1 MNVQQ
6 STDQPQSTSTA
17 DAALRADIRRLGH
30 QLGGTLV
37 RQHGQELLDLVEL
50 VRQSAQKLRQNDAPE
65 GVTQSLT
72 ALLADTDAQQ
82 AIALVRAF
90 TVYFHLANVAEQ
102 VHRIEDLNVGAAKS
116 DSHFEETVQHLIE
129 SGVSPEEISELLTR
143 TELRP
148 VFTAHPTE
156 ATRRSI
162 LSKLSRIAELIEQRC
177 SPLASTSDHRRIDR
191 RIDELIEAIWQTDE
205 IRQERPGPLDEAR
218 FVLYY
223 LSQTVR
229 HALPDL
235 FEDMAAT
242 LSDLGVQAEAT
253 QVPIRFG
260 SWVGGDRDGNPNVSA
275 QTTTEVLELQRQR
288 ALDLLV
294 VEVSELAEVLS
305 VSGRLHSVNPQLA
318 ALVAADVADHPE
330 IITNANQNEPYR
342 LRCAAMILRLQ
353 DTKQRKSGGYQ
364 SAQQFADDLEILDQ
378 SLRSHAGD
386 LLAEGRLTRVRR
398 ILAVT
403 GFHFAS
409 LDIREHADRLHEALA
424 SLFAPLGIDYQDF
437 SPEERQKRL
446 LQELDSHRPLAPPKS
461 HNEHDVLAL
470 FRTLRSLMDTDGDH
484 IVDGFIVSMTRG
496 VDDILAPVMLAREVG
511 LVDLNQ
517 KIARLDFVPL
527 FETIED
533 LRSLG
538 PVLTELFSVDA
549 YRRLLELRGGTQEIM
564 VGYSDSNKDGGITTS
579 QWEIHKALLQVRKVT
594 ESTGINIRVFH
605 GRGGTIGR
613 GGGPTHESILSQ
625 PSGVLNGEVKLT
637 EQGEVIADKYGLP
650 AIAQRNLN
658 LAVSALVEGSL
669 THTSPRHDEASF
681 TSWYQIMDQASAAA
695 FATYRSFIET
705 PGLPEYFVSSTPV
718 EELTALNIGSRPARR
733 TTTGGG
739 LDGLRAIPWVFGW
752 TQSRQIIPGWFGVGS
767 GLLAAQ
773 EAGHSDELSSM
784 YTKWHFFRTFISNV
798 EMTLAKT
805 DLTMAKHYV
814 ESLVDPS
821 LHHLFDQVAA
831 EHQRTLEVVASI
843 TGTALLAN
851 KPLLK
856 RTLAVRDA
864 YLDPI
869 NILQVE
875 LLSRVRKNPDAD
887 RHDATRRALMLSI
900 NGIAAGLRN
909 TG

>member
-1 MNVQQ
+1 MNAQQ
-6 STDQPQSTSTA
+6 STDQPQPPSTA

-37 RQHGQELLDLVEL
+37 RQHGQELLDLVEQ
-50 VRQSAQKLRQNDAPE
+50 VRQSAQKLRQDDAPE

-102 VHRIEDLNVGAAKS
+102 VHRIEDLNVGATKS

-129 SGVSPEEISELLTR
+129 SGVSPQEISELLSR

-242 LSDLGVQAEAT
+242 LSDLGIQIEAT

-294 VEVSELAEVLS
+294 LEVSELAEVLS
-305 VSGRLHSVNPQLA
+305 VSGRLHSVSPQLA
-318 ALVAADVADHPE
+318 ALVATDVADHPE

-353 DTKQRKSGGYQ
+353 DAKQRKPSGYQ
-364 SAQQFADDLEILDQ
+364 SAQQFADDLEMLDQ

-437 SPEERQKRL
+437 SPE
-446 LQELDSHRPLAPPKS
+446 
-461 HNEHDVLAL
+461 
-470 FRTLRSLMDTDGDH
+470 
-484 IVDGFIVSMTRG
+484 
-496 VDDILAPVMLAREVG
+496 
-511 LVDLNQ
+511 
-517 KIARLDFVPL
+517 
-527 FETIED
+527 
-533 LRSLG
+533 
-538 PVLTELFSVDA
+538 
-549 YRRLLELRGGTQEIM
+549 
-564 VGYSDSNKDGGITTS
+564 
-579 QWEIHKALLQVRKVT
+579 
-594 ESTGINIRVFH
+594 
-605 GRGGTIGR
+605 
-613 GGGPTHESILSQ
+613 
-625 PSGVLNGEVKLT
+625 
-637 EQGEVIADKYGLP
+637 
-650 AIAQRNLN
+650 
-658 LAVSALVEGSL
+658 
-669 THTSPRHDEASF
+669 
-681 TSWYQIMDQASAAA
+681 
-695 FATYRSFIET
+695 
-705 PGLPEYFVSSTPV
+705 
-718 EELTALNIGSRPARR
+718 
-733 TTTGGG
+733 
-739 LDGLRAIPWVFGW
+739 
-752 TQSRQIIPGWFGVGS
+752 
-767 GLLAAQ
+767 
-773 EAGHSDELSSM
+773 
-784 YTKWHFFRTFISNV
+784 
-798 EMTLAKT
+798 
-805 DLTMAKHYV
+805 
-814 ESLVDPS
+814 
-821 LHHLFDQVAA
+821 
-831 EHQRTLEVVASI
+831 
-843 TGTALLAN
+843 
-851 KPLLK
+851 
-856 RTLAVRDA
+856 
-864 YLDPI
+864 
-869 NILQVE
+869 
-875 LLSRVRKNPDAD
+875 
-887 RHDATRRALMLSI
+887 
-900 NGIAAGLRN
+900 
-909 TG
+909 